1 MDRKFTLSC
10 CSTVDLPYS
19 YMESRDIPVL
29 FYTYVVDGREYDD
42 DMGRDPEA
50 LPRFYGFLKDGKLPQ
65 TSQINVAA
73 YTEFFEKLLDKGGDV
88 LHIAFTSGQSGS
100 VHNAFLAAEEL
111 KDRYPGQRLVVI
123 DSLCSSSGYG
133 LLVDYAADMRDE
145 GKTLDEVAQWVLD
158 NRNKVHHQFFSSDMT
173 QFRRTGRVSG
183 AAAAVATVLNIC
195 PIMRLDDKGAIKAY
209 SKVRGKKKAVETT
222 VDTMEQC
229 ARNGRDYDGKCFVCH
244 SQCPED
250 ARLMIEAVEERFP
263 KLKGKIRLC
272 DIGTI
277 IGSHAG
283 QGTVAVFFM
292 GNERPHME

>member
-1 MDRKFTLSC
+1 MENQFTLSC
-10 CSTVDLPYS
+10 CSTVDLPYA
-19 YMESRDIPVL
+19 YMASRHIPVL
-29 FYTYVVDGREYDD
+29 FYTYVVDGTEYDD
-42 DMGRDPEA
+42 DMGRDPAA
-50 LPRFYGFLKDGKLPQ
+50 LPRFYGFIRQGKLPQ

-73 YTEFFEKLLDKGGDV
+73 YMDFFEKLLQTGDV

-111 KDRYPGQRLVVI
+111 REKYPDRKLVVI

-133 LLVDYAADMRDE
+133 LLVDCAADLRDE
-145 GKTLDEVAQWVLD
+145 GKSLDEVAQWVLD

-183 AAAAVATVLNIC
+183 AAAAIATVLNIC
-195 PIMRLDDKGAIKAY
+195 PLMRLDNKGAIKAY
-209 SKVRGKKKAVETT
+209 DKVRGKHKAIEAT
-222 VDTMEQC
+222 VNAMAEHAQG
-229 ARNGRDYDGKCFVCH
+229 GRDYDGKCFVCH
-244 SQCPED
+244 SDCPED
-250 ARLMIEAVEERFP
+250 ARMTIQAIEDRFP

-292 GNERPHME
+292 GDERPHME

>member
-1 MDRKFTLSC
+1 MNRKFTLSC
-10 CSTVDLPYS
+10 CSTVDLPYA

-29 FYTYVVDGREYDD
+29 FYTYVVDGTEYDD
-42 DMGRDPEA
+42 DMGRDPQA
-50 LPRFYGFLKDGKLPQ
+50 LPRFYRFLEEGKLPQ

-73 YTEFFEKLLDKGGDV
+73 YLTFFEKLLQKGDL

-111 KDRYPGQRLVVI
+111 RERYPDRKLIVI

-133 LLVDYAADMRDE
+133 MLVDSAADLRDA
-145 GKTLDEVAQWVLD
+145 GKSIDEAAQWVLD
-158 NRNKVHHQFFSSDMT
+158 NRNCVHHQFFSSDMT

-183 AAAAVATVLNIC
+183 AAATVATVLNIC
-195 PIMRLDDKGAIKAY
+195 PIMRLDNTGSIKAY
-209 SKVRGKKKAVETT
+209 AKVRGKKKAVEVT

-229 ARNGRDYDGKCFVCH
+229 ARGGRDYDDKCFVCH

-250 ARLMIEAVEERFP
+250 AQLLISAIEARFP
-263 KLKGKIRLC
+263 RLKGMIRLC

-283 QGTVAVFFM
+283 PGTVAVFFY
-292 GNERPHME
+292 GSERPRMD

>member
-42 DMGRDPEA
+42 DMGRDLEA
-50 LPRFYGFLKDGKLPQ
+50 LPRFYGFLKEGKLPQ

-250 ARLMIEAVEERFP
+250 ARLVMDAVEERFP